1 MLGESCP
8 PQRVQQTVGES
19 AQAQPQE
26 DSSKHL
32 TRPGVWM
39 LVPVL
44 SSWEHTASLR
54 GAPEPCSPTC
64 FMWE

>member
-8 PQRVQQTVGES
+8 PQRVQQTAGES

-44 SSWEHTASLR
+44 SFWEHTA
-54 GAPEPCSPTC
+54 TV
-64 FMWE
+64 